1 MNESADTE
9 EKFLAQLKRRTSL
22 IVQSNNMAQVIEEL
36 IKDHETDHD
45 IQSFCA
51 AFRRHTPAEIHKM
64 IANARKTLAISEHM
78 SRGQMRATPYRWT
91 PPEQIPMREFLYG
104 KHLIR
109 EYVSATIAPGGLGKS
124 SLIISEMLST
134 VSGRALLGVTSEQLR
149 VWYFNLEDPAMETT
163 RRIQATAKYFKLT
176 ENDIGDRL
184 FINHGRE
191 RPLVIAKTEG
201 RDTVICAPVVDAL
214 IAEIKARGIDVVI
227 VDPFISSH
235 KVPENDNNAIDM
247 VVKEWGK
254 VADQGNCAVE
264 LVHHVR
270 KGEQEVTV
278 QSARGGVALTD
289 GCRSVRVLNRMT
301 EAEAKNA
308 GVDQH
313 RSYFT
318 AYADKANLTKPAD
331 KRDWFKLVSVDLD
344 NNPLNRLSGN
354 PFGDLNGDD
363 IGVATRWEWPD
374 LLAGVTG
381 SDFERCAQA
390 IKAGQWRA
398 DQRANSWVGIAIAKT
413 MGLSLADK
421 KDRAKVVALIK
432 TWRETGALIE
442 VEKQAAN
449 RQMKKFIEVADD
461 D

>member
-1 MNESADTE
+1 MSEIVTADK
-9 EKFLAQLKRRTSL
+9 KFLAQLNRRMTM
-22 IVQSNNMAQVIEEL
+22 IIRGNEMARVIEEL
-36 IKDHETDHD
+36 IQEHETDDD
-45 IQSFCA
+45 ILKFCMS
-51 AFRRHTPAEIHKM
+51 FRRNTPAEIRKM
-64 IANARKTLAISEHM
+64 IADARITLEISEVM
-78 SRGQMRATPYRWT
+78 SRGQMRATPYKWT
-91 PPEQIPMREFLYG
+91 QPEHIPMREFLYG

-109 EYVSATIAPGGLGKS
+109 EYVSATVAPGGLGKS
-124 SLIISEMLST
+124 SLIITDALAM
-134 VSGRALLGVTSEQLR
+134 VSGQALLGTTSEQLR

-163 RRIQATAKYFKLT
+163 RRIQATAKHFELT

-184 FINHGRE
+184 FVNHGRD

-201 RDTVICAPVVDAL
+201 RDTVICTPVVDAL
-214 IAEIKARGIDVVI
+214 IAEIKERGIDVVI

-235 KVPENDNNAIDM
+235 KVPENDNNAIDL

-254 VADQGNCAVE
+254 VADRANCAVE

-308 GVDQH
+308 GVDHH
-313 RSYFT
+313 RSYFSS
-318 AYADKANLTKPAD
+318 YADKANLTKPAD
-331 KRDWFKLVSVDLD
+331 KRDWFKLVSTDVD
-344 NNPLNRLSGN
+344 NNPLSRLGGN
-354 PFGDLNGDD
+354 SFGDLKGDD

-374 LLAGVTG
+374 LLAGVTA

-390 IKAGQWRA
+390 IRASQWRA
-398 DQRANSWVGIAIAKT
+398 NQRANSWVGISIAKT
-413 MGLSLADK
+413 LGLSLADK

-442 VEKQAAN
+442 VEKQAEN

-461 D
+461 